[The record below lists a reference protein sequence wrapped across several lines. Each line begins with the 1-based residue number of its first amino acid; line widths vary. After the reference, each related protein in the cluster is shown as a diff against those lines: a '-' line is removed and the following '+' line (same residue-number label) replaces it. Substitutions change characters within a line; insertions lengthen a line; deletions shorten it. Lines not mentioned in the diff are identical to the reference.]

1 MTNKHPGL
9 LVPTKIRIS
18 FHEQSFPTKT
28 DVSDKLS
35 TKKEEIPPNGKP
47 PLFSNLWIKVTLHK
61 PSFRSGCRY
70 PSQLSA
76 HDDHSNR
83 R

>member
-9 LVPTKIRIS
+9 LVPTKILIS
-18 FHEQSFPTKT
+18 FHEAELPNQDGCLRQAFN
-28 DVSDKLS
+28 
-35 TKKEEIPPNGKP
+35 KKEEIPPDGKP